1 MSTMA
6 VRCADIH
13 GGGSMQ
19 LGVLTF
25 QGTENRGGMAG
36 ILEVTLAH
44 GMVTPML
51 ESFFPHLG

>member
-1 MSTMA
+1 MA